1 MEEICLYPLDT
12 TLDTSLT
19 PWFKSKLCVA
29 LMASAVIVTVSA
41 LIGGLV
47 LFSGAVA
54 EVTHESLVQ
63 VASHR
68 ATDRATIR
76 NESLVQVATTRNESL
91 VRDLCRDERSNA
103 SYIDSLLCGFD
114 PMQSV
119 SSRRF
124 STSVSFIY
132 SIHYY
137 ENCVVI
143 QSTPRYYQLYLHPLT
158 TWADTITFKINHLCA
173 NYDVFVSRNAHHSTN
188 NTSLT
193 ACTERE
199 TTTCFTIVSN
209 AKF

>member
-1 MEEICLYPLDT
+1 MEEICLYPLDA
-12 TLDTSLT
+12 TLDTSLNVDA

-63 VASHR
+63 VAF
-68 ATDRATIR
+68 
-76 NESLVQVATTRNESL
+76 QVATTRNESL

>member
-1 MEEICLYPLDT
+1 MEEICLDA
-12 TLDTSLT
+12 TLDTSLNVDA

-68 ATDRATIR
+68 ATTR
-76 NESLVQVATTRNESL
+76 NESLVATTRNESL

>member
-1 MEEICLYPLDT
+1 MEEICLDA
-12 TLDTSLT
+12 TLDTSLNVDA

-68 ATDRATIR
+68 ATTR
-76 NESLVQVATTRNESL
+76 NESLVATTRNESL

-124 STSVSFIY
+124 S
-132 SIHYY
+132 
-137 ENCVVI
+137 
-143 QSTPRYYQLYLHPLT
+143 
-158 TWADTITFKINHLCA
+158 
-173 NYDVFVSRNAHHSTN
+173 
-188 NTSLT
+188 
-193 ACTERE
+193 
-199 TTTCFTIVSN
+199 
-209 AKF
+209 